1 MRCGRPFPFD
11 APQGML
17 FIEEKGNHMPYPR
30 TYEEALSF
38 EKHAESL
45 VEKNL
50 AQRSLPR
57 SIATL
62 AVLKQIQGLV
72 PAGLYRHFK
81 GGVYQVM
88 RTLEDVNTG
97 LCYVEYV
104 AQYGIYKGEPALR
117 VLVGEDSFL
126 RPIERDEYRGVRFAC
141 YEDSVDETVLRD
153 V

>member
-1 MRCGRPFPFD
+1 MS
-11 APQGML
+11 
-17 FIEEKGNHMPYPR
+17 YPR
-30 TYEEALSF
+30 TYEEAILF
-38 EKHAESL
+38 EQRAQTL

-50 AQRSLPR
+50 SQRSLPR
-57 SIATL
+57 SVATL
-62 AVLKQIQGLV
+62 AVLKHIQGLV
-72 PAGLYRHFK
+72 PAGTYRHFK
-81 GGVYQVM
+81 GGTYQVL

-126 RPIERDEYRGVRFAC
+126 RPVERSEYRGVRFAL
-141 YEDSVDETVLRD
+141 YEESVDETVLRD